1 MVAVDIWLRY
11 GVAVARSRPMP
22 DSLTDSL
29 AEEVVLRT
37 GGDTALLR
45 QIVDRLDHQLN
56 ASPLQRTVRLWDV
69 SASQLG
75 EMFGIS
81 RQAASKWLNDGAP
94 ASRRDQVALLGQAT
108 DLLDQWVKRE
118 RIPAVVRRPVEQL
131 GGRTR
136 LEVALAGEFELLRDE
151 LADTFDLTRIAP

>member
-1 MVAVDIWLRY
+1 MSIVESV
-11 GVAVARSRPMP
+11 
-22 DSLTDSL
+22 TH
-29 AEEVVLRT
+29 EVVLRT
-37 GGDTALLR
+37 GGDAALLR
-45 QIVDRLDHQLN
+45 RIVDRLDHQLN
-56 ASPLQRTVRLWDV
+56 ASPLQRTVRLWDI
-69 SASQLG
+69 SATQLG

-81 RQAASKWLNDGAP
+81 RQAASKWLSDGAP
-94 ASRRDQVALLGQAT
+94 AGRRDQVALLGHAT

-131 GGRTR
+131 GGRSR

>member
-1 MVAVDIWLRY
+1 MWLRCGG
-11 GVAVARSRPMP
+11 GVARPL
-22 DSLTDSL
+22 SLTDSL
-29 AEEVVLRT
+29 TAEVVLRT
-37 GGDTALLR
+37 GGDAALLR

-56 ASPLQRTVRLWDV
+56 ASPLQRTVRLWDI

-75 EMFGIS
+75 EMFAIS
-81 RQAASKWLNDGAP
+81 RQAASKWLHDGAP
-94 ASRRDQVALLGQAT
+94 AGRSDQVALLGQAT

-118 RIPAVVRRPVEQL
+118 RVPAVVRRPVEQL

>member
-1 MVAVDIWLRY
+1 MV
-11 GVAVARSRPMP
+11 VARTRSPS

-29 AEEVVLRT
+29 AHEVVLRT

-56 ASPLQRTVRLWDV
+56 ASPLQRTVRLWDI

-81 RQAASKWLNDGAP
+81 RQAASKWLTDGAP
-94 ASRRDQVALLGQAT
+94 AGRRDQVALLGQAT

-136 LEVALAGEFELLRDE
+136 LELALAGEFELVRDE
-151 LADTFDLTRIAP
+151 LADTFDLTRVAP